1 MFRLLDLSLH
11 GWDLWP
17 AVRIPLDSDIVLVT
31 GPNGSGKTTLLDA
44 LRQLLNAPRLSSRRR
59 VQHYLRSPGVP
70 ALLWATV
77 SNEGG
82 PGTTRPFAR
91 ERVATSEATLACALV
106 PGAAGAPEKRFA
118 ILAGRAGVEQVSRA
132 LLESRDF
139 HGPERY
145 ARALEHAGVTR
156 SLMNV
161 LAIEQGRTNSL
172 FELKPRQL
180 FAQVLDMLGDRA
192 VLERYR
198 SARSRYEESEREV
211 DAQTRVLHSRQADLQ
226 RVQREVDR
234 RVRWERDRE
243 RVEDL
248 TARLPAA
255 ELQAELRSR
264 REATSK
270 IPELQ
275 TKVSRGSTEL
285 VRREQELGERR
296 REESEAE
303 GQREESAARERVAEG
318 LLREAVEAAAAL
330 RQQLADLETRARRM
344 RAMPE
349 RELEACEGREQETA
363 RALFEAQ
370 ENLAAL
376 REEEADLK
384 ERIERLRAG
393 LPVYPPAVR
402 ETLEALE
409 REGIPFALLAERV
422 ELRDASLARS
432 IEAAL
437 DDARFGLVVSPQDEE
452 RALAIA
458 RERAF
463 PGPVD
468 ASPPQE
474 DTITTGS
481 LELRP
486 GSPRWLEHWLQETK
500 LSPDGAWVDERG
512 SWVRPARGWALG
524 RAGIE
529 AALAE
534 AEATQR
540 TCREHVTEAI
550 AREEDARI
558 HHRAAK
564 EELAQERERRT
575 LLREIEALPGVRDAL
590 ASAEI
595 EERSAEAGRE
605 AARQAREDAETT
617 LRDRAQARQREE
629 DQLGRLRIQ
638 HEGERKTLQELELRA
653 RELEARISELASD
666 VSPELRERAERGELD
681 GADTVRAD
689 LERARRELDAHGE
702 PPAEEIREEARHLEA
717 NVRELEGHVRDR
729 GEEARR
735 AREELDACRQRYLEI
750 VSRTLHDYRRRCVE
764 IGARADVAVEMD
776 LPTLGG
782 DDRALDEAAIHV
794 RLGFDGKETVSL
806 GDPSFSGGQQVIAGL
821 VLLMAMAETGGS
833 GFFMLDEPFAH
844 LSLDRIDQV
853 GRFLRS
859 TRAQFILTA
868 PTTLDRAQLD
878 PASELIVLRKKRA
891 ADPAAPL
898 PVVAQA

>member
-59 VQHYLRSPGVP
+59 LQHYLRSPGVP

-77 SNEGG
+77 SNGG
-82 PGTTRPFAR
+82 EPGTARPFAR
-91 ERVATSEATLACALV
+91 ERVATPEATLACALV

-118 ILAGRAGVEQVSRA
+118 ILAGRAGVEQVRRT

-139 HGPERY
+139 YGPERY

-211 DAQTRVLHSRQADLQ
+211 DAQTRVLHLRQAELQ

-234 RVRWERDRE
+234 RARWERDRE

-275 TKVSRGSTEL
+275 TKVSRGRTEL
-285 VRREQELGERR
+285 ARRELDLGERR
-296 REESEAE
+296 REEGEAE
-303 GQREESAARERVAEG
+303 RQREESVAHERAAEG
-318 LLREAVEAAAAL
+318 ILREAIEAAAAL
-330 RQQLADLETRARRM
+330 RQQLADLESRATRA

-349 RELEACEGREQETA
+349 RELEACERREQETA
-363 RALFEAQ
+363 WALFEAQ
-370 ENLAAL
+370 QSLVAL
-376 REEEADLK
+376 REEESELA
-384 ERIERLRAG
+384 ERTQRLRAG
-393 LPVYPPAVR
+393 LPVYPAVVR

-409 REGIPFALLAERV
+409 REEIPFALLAERV
-422 ELRDASLARS
+422 ELRDPSLARS

-452 RALAIA
+452 RALAFA
-458 RERAF
+458 REHAF

-468 ASPPQE
+468 ASPSQE
-474 DTITTGS
+474 ETITAGS

-486 GSPRWLEHWLQETK
+486 GSPRWLERWLRETK

-524 RAGIE
+524 KAGIE

-534 AEATQR
+534 AEAALR
-540 TCREHVTEAI
+540 ACHERVTEAI
-550 AREEDARI
+550 AWEESARG
-558 HHRAAK
+558 HHGVAQA
-564 EELAQERERRT
+564 ELTQERERRT
-575 LLREIEALPGVRDAL
+575 LLSEVGALPGVRDAL
-590 ASAEI
+590 ASAEGA
-595 EERSAEAGRE
+595 ERSAEVGRE
-605 AARQAREDAETT
+605 TTRRAREEAEAT
-617 LRDRAQARQREE
+617 LRDRAQTRRLEE
-629 DQLGRLRIQ
+629 ERLGQLRIQ
-638 HEGERKTLQELELRA
+638 HEGESNTLQELELRA
-653 RELEARISELASD
+653 RALEARISELSSGI
-666 VSPELRERAERGELD
+666 SPELRERAERGELD

-689 LERARRELDAHGE
+689 LERAQRDLEAHGE

-735 AREELDACRQRYLEI
+735 ARGELDACRQRYLEI
-750 VSRTLHDYRRRCVE
+750 VSRTLQDYRRRCVE

-776 LPTLGG
+776 LPALGD
-782 DDRALDEAAIHV
+782 DDRALDEAAIDV
-794 RLGFDGKETVSL
+794 RLGFDGKEPVSL

-878 PASELIVLRKKRA
+878 PASQLIVLRKKRP